1 MQNLRALRQRIRS
14 VQNTQKI
21 TKAMQMVAGAK
32 LRRSQEELSVFRPYA
47 DRLEEMAQKFL
58 AAYPHL
64 QHPILKNDLTP
75 FNPKGVSPLDPPKG
89 SDPCAPAGLLIL
101 SSDTGLCGSYN
112 ERILAVADR
121 SLGEMPSARVVTIG
135 RKGTRRLARQ
145 GTARFREILDWGG
158 KFDLDRVGSFVDWM
172 QQLFVAGEVSSWTVV
187 YTQFLSALSWKPA
200 SAKLFPMERPA
211 AQEFPEK
218 LIVEPAP
225 EQLADLLL
233 RRAVRARFSRIL
245 LEAFTAEHSARM
257 VAMKNATENASEMID
272 SLTLIRNKARQA
284 AITKELIEVVSGA
297 QAALS

>member
-21 TKAMQMVAGAK
+21 TRAMQMVAGAK

-47 DRLEEMAQKFL
+47 GRLEEMARKFL
-58 AAYPHL
+58 AAYPGL
-64 QHPILKNDLTP
+64 EHPL
-75 FNPKGVSPLDPPKG
+75 FNG
-89 SDPCAPAGLLIL
+89 STDAPAGLLIL

-112 ERILAVADR
+112 ERIMAMAGR
-121 SLGEMPSARVVTIG
+121 SLREMPSARVVTIG
-135 RKGTRRLARQ
+135 RKGTRWLARR
-145 GTARFREILDWGG
+145 GTPRFREVLDWGG
-158 KFDLDRVGSFVDWM
+158 KFDLQRVGDFVDWM

-211 AQEFPEK
+211 AEEFPEK

-297 QAALS
+297 AAL